1 MNNLILTT
9 ENQGVF
15 TITLNRIDKKNA
27 LTNDMY
33 KQLCQNFDYAEQT
46 PSIHCVVIQGNEQCF
61 CAGNDLHD
69 FIQCSADDELAALDF
84 INVLSEFTK
93 PLVAGVAG
101 VAVGIGTTLLLHCD
115 MVIAANNSKF
125 KLPFT
130 QLGLCPEAG
139 SSLLLTQ
146 KVGPNKAFELMVLGN
161 TFNAEQALS
170 YGITNQT
177 CQPEELLAL
186 TADVAQAIASLPVES
201 VMTSRKLI
209 RQANKVA
216 LSQIMSA
223 ESQAFSHLVKS
234 EECKNILAKFFK

>member
-15 TITLNRIDKKNA
+15 TITLNRTDKKNA

-33 KQLCQNFDYAEQT
+33 KQLCQYFAYAKQT
-46 PSIHCVVIQGNEQCF
+46 PSVHCLVIQGNEQCF

-84 INVLSEFTK
+84 IKVLSEFTK

-186 TADVAQAIASLPVES
+186 TADVAQTIANLPVES

-209 RQANKVA
+209 RQANKTA

-234 EECKNILAKFFK
+234 DECKNILAKFFK

>member
-1 MNNLILTT
+1 MSNLILTT
-9 ENQGVF
+9 EKQGVF

-27 LTNDMY
+27 LTNEMY
-33 KQLCQNFDYAEQT
+33 KQLCQHFSYAEQT
-46 PSIHCVVIQGNEQCF
+46 ENIHCLVIQGNESCF

-69 FIQCSADDELAALDF
+69 FIQCSADDELAALEF
-84 INVLSEFTK
+84 VKVLSEFTK

-115 MVIAANNSKF
+115 MVIAANNSQF

-146 KVGPNKAFELMVLGN
+146 KVGQNKAFELMVLGK

-177 CQPEELLAL
+177 CQPNELLAL
-186 TADVAQAIASLPVES
+186 TFDVAQAIARLPVES
-201 VMTSRKLI
+201 VMTSRRLI
-209 RQANKVA
+209 RQANKSA
-216 LSQIMSA
+216 LSEAISA
-223 ESQAFSHLVKS
+223 ESQAFSDLVNS
-234 EECKNILAKFFK
+234 QECKNILAKFFK

>member
-1 MNNLILTT
+1 MSDLLLTT
-9 ENQGVF
+9 EKQGVF

-27 LTNDMY
+27 LTNAMY
-33 KQLCQNFDYAEQT
+33 KQLCQYFSYAENT
-46 PSIHCVVIQGNEQCF
+46 PSIHCLVIQGNENCF

-69 FIQCSADDELAALDF
+69 FLQCSVDGELAALEF
-84 INVLSEFTK
+84 VKVLSKFTK

-115 MVIAANNSKF
+115 MVIAATNSYF

-146 KVGPNKAFELMVLGN
+146 KVGQNKAFELMVLGKR
-161 TFNAEQALS
+161 FNAEQALG

-177 CQPEELLAL
+177 CQPNELIAT
-186 TADVAQAIASLPVES
+186 TAAIAQVIAHLPVES
-201 VMTSRKLI
+201 VMTSRRLI
-209 RQANKVA
+209 RQANKLA
-216 LSQIMSA
+216 LRQAIDE
-223 ESQAFSHLVKS
+223 ESQAFFHLVNS
-234 EECKNILAKFFK
+234 DECKNILANFFK

>member
-1 MNNLILTT
+1 MSNLILTT
-9 ENQGVF
+9 EKQGVF

-33 KQLCQNFDYAEQT
+33 KQLCQHFSYAEQT
-46 PSIHCVVIQGNEQCF
+46 ESIHCVVIQGNENCF
-61 CAGNDLHD
+61 CAGNDLND
-69 FIQCSADDELAALDF
+69 FIQCSVNDELAALEF
-84 INVLSEFTK
+84 VKVLSEFTK

-177 CQPEELLAL
+177 CQPNELLAL
-186 TADVAQAIASLPVES
+186 TAVVAQAIANLPVES
-201 VMTSRKLI
+201 VMTSRRLI
-209 RQANKVA
+209 RQGNKLA
-216 LSQIMSA
+216 LSQVISD
-223 ESQAFSHLVKS
+223 ESQAFSHLVNS
-234 EECKNILAKFFK
+234 QACKDILAKFFK